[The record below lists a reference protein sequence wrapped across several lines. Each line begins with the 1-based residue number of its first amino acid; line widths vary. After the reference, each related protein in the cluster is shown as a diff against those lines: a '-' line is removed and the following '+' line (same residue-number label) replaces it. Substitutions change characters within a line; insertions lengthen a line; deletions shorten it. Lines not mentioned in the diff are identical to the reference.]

1 MTDQKIP
8 SNMIGVLSK
17 IFDEQY
23 THSQI
28 DRLFAYSDAPMENP
42 GGNKVSKTTEWLR
55 LTNLRHNQPLS
66 VLGALIEETM
76 EKELWTQANS
86 PWGIHDEPVW
96 STNLKQYKEQIAAS
110 LAKANLTYQ
119 IGGMIASN
127 SATSVR
133 SLQDIIRGGGLE
145 AVAKEMGRALEKVGS
160 DPNAAA
166 HYAGNILEA
175 TFKAYMDSKAIAYND
190 SRDTLSKL
198 WPPVRDS
205 IGMNSK
211 DIAGSELENIASGLN
226 SIYEGI
232 RDLRNRKS
240 AAHGRTE
247 TQLIADELE
256 PRQARLAVH
265 ASHSLAAYV
274 LESL

>member
-133 SLQDIIRGGGLE
+133 SLQDIIRGGGL
-145 AVAKEMGRALEKVGS
+145 V
-160 DPNAAA
+160 D
-166 HYAGNILEA
+166 
-175 TFKAYMDSKAIAYND
+175 
-190 SRDTLSKL
+190 
-198 WPPVRDS
+198 
-205 IGMNSK
+205 
-211 DIAGSELENIASGLN
+211 
-226 SIYEGI
+226 
-232 RDLRNRKS
+232 
-240 AAHGRTE
+240 
-247 TQLIADELE
+247 
-256 PRQARLAVH
+256 
-265 ASHSLAAYV
+265 
-274 LESL
+274 

>member
-1 MTDQKIP
+1 
-8 SNMIGVLSK
+8 MIGVLSK
-17 IFDEQY
+17 IFNEHY
-23 THSQI
+23 KHSEI
-28 DRLFAYSDAPMENP
+28 DRLFALADAPSENP
-42 GGNKVSKTTEWLR
+42 GGNKESKTTEWLR
-55 LTNLRHNQPLS
+55 LTNKQHQRPLA
-66 VLGALIEETM
+66 VLGALIEEIM
-76 EKELWTQANS
+76 EKEVWAGPTS
-86 PWGIHDEPVW
+86 DWGTEDEPDW
-96 STNLKQYKEQIAAS
+96 SIKLKQYKEQITAS
-110 LAKANLTYQ
+110 LAKANLIYQ
-119 IGGMIASN
+119 ASGIISN
-127 SATSVR
+127 SSATSVS
-133 SLQDIIRGGGLE
+133 SLQELIHGGGLD
-145 AVAKEMGRALEKVGS
+145 AVAKEMARALEKIGS

-175 TFKAYMDSKAIAYND
+175 TFKAYMDAKAISYD
-190 SRDTLSKL
+190 DTRDTLSKL

-205 IGMNSK
+205 IGMNAN
-211 DIAGSELENIASGLN
+211 DVAGSELENISSGLN

-247 TQLIADELE
+247 AQLLTDQLQ

>member
-1 MTDQKIP
+1 VSDQKIP
-8 SNMIGVLSK
+8 SNIIGVLSS

-23 THSQI
+23 THAQI
-28 DRLFAYSDAPMENP
+28 DRLFAYADAPSENP
-42 GGNKVSKTTEWLR
+42 GGNKLSKTTEWLR
-55 LTNLRHNQPLS
+55 STNLHHTRPLA

-76 EKELWTQANS
+76 EK
-86 PWGIHDEPVW
+86 DEWVEPDDSWRNEVEPAW
-96 STNLKQYKEQIAAS
+96 STKLRQVKAQISGS
-110 LAKANLTYQ
+110 LVKANLTYQ
-119 IGGMIASN
+119 VGGLISDS
-127 SATSVR
+127 SATSVH
-133 SLQDIIRGGGLE
+133 SLQDLIRGGGLE
-145 AVAKEMGRALEKVGS
+145 AVAKEMSRALEKVGS

-175 TFKAYMDSKAIAYND
+175 TFKAYMGAKAIAYDD
-190 SRDTLSKL
+190 SRDTLAKL

-205 IGMNSK
+205 IGANPNSV
-211 DIAGSELENIASGLN
+211 AGSELESIANGLN

-232 RDLRNRKS
+232 RDLRNKKS

-247 TQLIADELE
+247 SQLISDQLQ

>member
-17 IFDEQY
+17 VFDEQY

-28 DRLFAYSDAPMENP
+28 DRLFAYADAPPANP
-42 GGNKVSKTTEWLR
+42 GGNKLSKTTEWLR
-55 LTNLRHNQPLS
+55 LTNLQHNQPLS

-76 EKELWTQANS
+76 EKDGWTKPDS
-86 PWGIHDEPVW
+86 PWSNQAEPVW

-119 IGGMIASN
+119 IGGIVASS

-133 SLQDIIRGGGLE
+133 SLQSIIRGGGLE
-145 AVAKEMGRALEKVGS
+145 AVAKEMGRALEKIGS

-175 TFKAYMDSKAIAYND
+175 TFKAYMDAKAIAYDD

-205 IGMNSK
+205 IGVNPK
-211 DIAGSELENIASGLN
+211 NVAGSELENIANGLN

-247 TQLIADELE
+247 AQLISDQLQ

-274 LESL
+274 LESM